1 MIRGQAIRELVGL
14 LERRGAALW
23 HACQYR
29 DYQSYLELGGIPS
42 RAILERS
49 GKYFTSFETDLTD
62 HTNGVWD
69 KVFVNLSDF
78 GRSFAAGGKAVPN
91 PYGPIVLR
99 ISPQSLHEAADVAIC
114 LRSAGG
120 RRFNRESES
129 LKTVS
134 DVDCLFLMLTDFCA
148 VQATRSRSNSS
159 ITG

>member
-1 MIRGQAIRELVGL
+1 MIRGPAIREIVGL
-14 LERRGAALW
+14 LERRGASLW

-42 RAILERS
+42 RAILEQS

-78 GRSFAAGGKAVPN
+78 GRSFAVGGKAVPN
-91 PYGPIVLR
+91 PYGPIVFR
-99 ISPQSLHEAADVAIC
+99 ISPQSLHEAADVATC

-120 RRFNRESES
+120 RVASS
-129 LKTVS
+129 
-134 DVDCLFLMLTDFCA
+134 A
-148 VQATRSRSNSS
+148 APTRSSSGAGRSARRAS
-159 ITG
+159 IAR